1 MCHIAEGAAL
11 AAEGCDE
18 EACKVGQTSDKP
30 SLLRIVSVKDTVVDD
45 VILKQIESLIDISLI
60 GSRYQ
65 SPAPPVVFVSK
76 ISGGQSPCS
85 SEEADSGGRSR
96 RRHCWG

>member
-30 SLLRIVSVKDTVVDD
+30 SLLRVVSVKDTVVDD
-45 VILKQIESLIDISLI
+45 VILKPISLIDVLLI
-60 GSRYQ
+60 DKENQ
-65 SPAPPVVFVSK
+65 DLF
-76 ISGGQSPCS
+76 
-85 SEEADSGGRSR
+85 
-96 RRHCWG
+96 H